1 MKPFK
6 VWLRNF
12 TVWKK
17 NFLTSLVGDAI
28 DPLIYFLGF
37 GYGFRALIGNVDG
50 VDYVAFIVPGIIM
63 SSAMTGTSYE
73 CTFGSFTR
81 IAGRKTYRSLLIAPI
96 MIEDFVIGEVLWGM
110 TKGLLSAIVM
120 MLFTIIFGYF
130 PGWFIIFN
138 ILNILLTTF
147 TFASTSLFFASISRS
162 YDFFSYYFTAF
173 ISPMFILSGI
183 FFPISSF
190 PSWASFIAR
199 IFPLT
204 YSVHLSR
211 GIYTKTFSFFMII
224 DILFLLIWGSF
235 FFYLSMKF
243 MKKRLIN

>member
-12 TVWKK
+12 VAWKR
-17 NFLTSLVGDAI
+17 NFLTSLVGDAV

-37 GYGFRALIGNVDG
+37 GYGFKALIGNVNG
-50 VDYVAFIVPGIIM
+50 MDYVAFIVPGIIM

-81 IAGRKTYRSLLIAPI
+81 IAGKKTYRALLIAPI
-96 MIEDFVIGEVLWGM
+96 MIEDLVIGEILWGM
-110 TKGLLSAIVM
+110 TKGFLAALIM
-120 MLFTIIFGYF
+120 MLFTMIFGYF
-130 PGWFIIFN
+130 PGWCIIFN

-147 TFASTSLFFASISRS
+147 TFASTSLFFTTISRS

-183 FFPISSF
+183 FFPINSL
-190 PSWASFIAR
+190 PSWTAFISR
-199 IFPLT
+199 VFPLT
-204 YSVHLSR
+204 YSVHLAR
-211 GIYTKTFSFFMII
+211 EIYSKNLTPSL
-224 DILFLLIWGSF
+224 ILDVFFLLIWGLI

-243 MKKRLIN
+243 MKKRLIT

>member
-12 TVWKK
+12 IAWKK
-17 NFLTSLVGDAI
+17 NFLTSLVGDVI
-28 DPLIYFLGF
+28 DPIIYFLGF
-37 GYGFRALIGNVDG
+37 GYGFRALVGNVNG

-81 IAGRKTYRSLLIAPI
+81 IGGRKTYRALLIAPI

-110 TKGLLSAIVM
+110 TKGFISAII
-120 MLFTIIFGYF
+120 MLIFTTIFGYF
-130 PGWFIIFN
+130 PGWVIILN
-138 ILNILLTTF
+138 ILNIIITTF
-147 TFASTSLFFASISRS
+147 VFASTSMFFTSISRS

-183 FFPISSF
+183 FFPLSSF
-190 PSWASFIAR
+190 PEWASFISR

-204 YSVHLSR
+204 YSVHLAR
-211 GIYTKTFSFFMII
+211 EIYNGTFSPLLIV
-224 DILFLLIWGSF
+224 DVLFLLLWGSF
-235 FFYLSMKF
+235 FFYLSIKF
-243 MKKRLIN
+243 MKKRLIT